1 MAMRGGCRRAATDP
15 LLPGRAIGRPCDG
28 MVTVMSDSAT
38 GRVHRRV
45 SSTLCHMAPK
55 WEQLSYRVRTRL
67 KLETFQA
74 KGDRCWQ
81 CGAPATEPDHIIPVS
96 AGGEHTGLSPMMAME
111 VGKGLLAAGSLADE
125 VRAMQAKAN

>member
-1 MAMRGGCRRAATDP
+1 MRGGCRRAATDP

-96 AGGEHTGLSPMMAME
+96 AGGEHT
-111 VGKGLLAAGSLADE
+111 V
-125 VRAMQAKAN
+125 ANLRPACRFHNRRRGNQPDPAYPGPSQDW